1 MTRLDFLNSLKNFT
15 EEVMKDLRLPVR
27 EQTDGEEIQY
37 RPPTVYRMRLPDMA
51 SETKKAPYILHQIV
65 TGDDRQKHG
74 QRDESSILVRSV
86 FCVYHPMPFDN
97 PDEEEGML
105 SLVEVMERW
114 RIAVLKTRVLDN
126 RYSLDIDVADLEAL
140 YYPDNMAP
148 YYIGEFASN
157 WTMPVI
163 PQDFKYWIS

>member
-1 MTRLDFLNSLKNFT
+1 
-15 EEVMKDLRLPVR
+15 MKDLRLPVR

-65 TGDDRQKHG
+65 TGNDRQKHG

-105 SLVEVMERW
+105 SLVEVTERW

-126 RYSLDIDVADLEAL
+126 RYSLDIDVAEQNLKIL
-140 YYPDNMAP
+140 N
-148 YYIGEFASN
+148 GKK
-157 WTMPVI
+157 PVSDGGGDGGRTTVI
-163 PQDFKYWIS
+163 REIERTEERTVTRELTFTPEN